1 MMYGRGFGL
10 AHQYAAASTY
20 TSKTAYYSDVVRY
33 TENGRKTMEQF
44 VATPDAI
51 GYTVSRRTSR
61 DRFLLREFASTQEVG
76 HVDNLADALGLV
88 KATMFATME
97 EKKGRIEVGSAPM
110 MATYTLDHTAEGEK
124 LVKAQAEK
132 QAAQTTAA
140 PAPRA

>member
-110 MATYTLDHTAEGEK
+110 MATFTLAHTSEGEK
-124 LVKAQAEK
+124 TLQDDAEKKAAQAVS
-132 QAAQTTAA
+132 A
-140 PAPRA
+140 PAPRT